1 MQIKTYKGKGKI
13 KEENT
18 RQKLNII
25 INKYVMTL
33 DIEEKENELLR
44 LRLNSLQK
52 NI

>member
-13 KEENT
+13 KEENK

-25 INKYVMTL
+25 INKYDMTL
-33 DIEEKENELLR
+33 DKEEKENELLR